1 LDFKQP
7 ARRHMRHAA
16 SDQICTRGG
25 QGLERICRG
34 VDTPSQLPS
43 ANQPRRH
50 QGGRCGAHLSA
61 LLGTD
66 A

>member
-1 LDFKQP
+1 
-7 ARRHMRHAA
+7 MRHAA

-34 VDTPSQLPS
+34 VDPPSQLPS